1 MSPSGPH
8 FTDEEAEK
16 ETEATCLAHIV
27 QADLEWPRGL
37 TLALWLKYHTEPSM
51 QCIIP
56 EI

>member
-16 ETEATCLAHIV
+16 ETEATCLARIV